1 MTYDILNGEAIELPL
16 AFEKLPLKRK
26 TLLSTLRFQGSV
38 PPQDIEDMIDNTLGH
53 IREICKPR
61 FGFRIVT
68 GNIPDKTHILAENIM
83 FNPAE
88 DIVNGLEY
96 SSRFVLMTG
105 SVGHEMSEW
114 LESDGLR
121 ADIMLGFIA
130 DSWGSVIAESTV
142 EWGMK
147 EVSSLLAEKG
157 LKVTNSY
164 CPGHCGWHISE
175 QHKFFSLLPEN
186 FCGIS
191 ICESG
196 LMLPIKSVSALA
208 GIGEKVEKRPY
219 GCAICQKEDCYKNR
233 LYKQNNHKK

>member
-1 MTYDILNGEAIELPL
+1 MTYDILNGEAAELPL
-16 AFEKLPLKRK
+16 AFEKLPLERK
-26 TLLSTLRFQGSV
+26 TLLNTLRFSGSE
-38 PPQDIEDMIDNTLGH
+38 PSPEIDGMIDEILER

-61 FGFRIVT
+61 FGFRI
-68 GNIPDKTHILAENIM
+68 IPGYVADETHILAENIL

-88 DIVNGLEY
+88 DIVHGLEY

-114 LESDGLR
+114 LESEEVR

-130 DSWGSVIAESTV
+130 DSWGSVIAESTIA
-142 EWGMK
+142 WGMK
-147 EVSSLLAEKG
+147 EVASALAAKG
-157 LKVTNSY
+157 LKITNSY

-208 GIGEKVEKRPY
+208 GVGENVEKRPY
-219 GCAICQKEDCYKNR
+219 GCAICHKEDCYKNR
-233 LYKQNNHKK
+233 LYKLNNHKK